1 VRRCQLAAETIFTS
15 VYSEFKLEKLWL
27 ASPVDRF
34 ELIAHSVGVSL
45 TDTYKA
51 VERVVRAT
59 EEALGES
66 SKTFQRHHRGQ
77 TFWRVSN
84 YDSAQTTKEI
94 PPELPRRVQTSEGR
108 RMHFLGTW
116 VNTAPAG
123 VTRADLAG

>member
-66 SKTFQRHHRGQ
+66 SNTFPQDATSSSGAD
-77 TFWRVSN
+77 VL
-84 YDSAQTTKEI
+84 ACI
-94 PPELPRRVQTSEGR
+94 ELR
-108 RMHFLGTW
+108 LGSD
-116 VNTAPAG
+116 NQGDPS
-123 VTRADLAG
+123 

>member
-1 VRRCQLAAETIFTS
+1 
-15 VYSEFKLEKLWL
+15 
-27 ASPVDRF
+27 VDRF
-34 ELIAHSVGVSL
+34 ELIAHGVGVSL

-51 VERVVRAT
+51 VERVARAT

-66 SKTFQRHHRGQ
+66 LKAFFLKMQRHHWGQ

-108 RMHFLGTW
+108 REHLLGTW